1 MAAKVLV
8 LVTITTGKFHQ
19 YVDMPDPRSRMKL
32 NKLLLAI
39 TAGFALGASAQAQT
53 FPSKPI
59 RLIVP
64 FAPGGTTDIVARIVG
79 DRLGK
84 ELGQSV
90 VIENRGGGG
99 GSIGAQAVSKAEPDG
114 YTIGVSTVS
123 THAVNAACNPKL
135 GYDPLKDFA
144 PITNMARTAN
154 VLTVNPKFPA
164 HDFKQFLDHVKKNP
178 GKLNYATSGTC
189 SIQHMI
195 GEQFKV
201 STGTFILHIPYRGAG
216 PALND
221 LLGGQV
227 DMMFDN
233 LPSSISHIHSGK
245 LRALAVAWNKRLD
258 SMPNVPTF
266 AELGLKQ
273 VNDPAWYG
281 LVAPPKT
288 PEDVIRKLNAATV
301 KVLNMPDIRER
312 LMQSGAEPVGNSPA
326 EYAAE
331 IKAELDKMKNLVTKQ
346 GIKFD
351 IN

>member
-1 MAAKVLV
+1 
-8 LVTITTGKFHQ
+8 
-19 YVDMPDPRSRMKL
+19 MKL
-32 NKLLLAI
+32 NKLLFALVSGLAI
-39 TAGFALGASAQAQT
+39 AASAQADNY
-53 FPSKPI
+53 PSKPI
-59 RLIVP
+59 TLIVP
-64 FAPGGTTDIVARIVG
+64 FAPGGTTDIVARIVA
-79 DRLGK
+79 DKLGK

-90 VIENRGGGG
+90 VVENRGGGG
-99 GSIGAQAVSKAEPDG
+99 GSIGAAAISKANPDG

-135 GYDPLKDFA
+135 GYDPISGFA
-144 PITNMARTAN
+144 PITNMARTPN
-154 VLTVNPKFPA
+154 VLTVNSKFPA
-164 HDFKQFLDHVKKNP
+164 QDFKQFLEQVKKSP

-189 SIQHMI
+189 SIQHMV
-195 GEQFKV
+195 GEQFKA

-233 LPSSISHIHSGK
+233 LPSSMSHIQAGK
-245 LRALAVAWNKRLD
+245 LRPLAIAWNKRLD
-258 SMPNVPTF
+258 ALPNVPTF

-288 PEDVIRKLNAATV
+288 PEDVIKKLNAAAV
-301 KVLNMPDIRER
+301 KVLNMPEVKDR
-312 LMQSGAEPVGNSPA
+312 LKQQGAEPVGNTPA
-326 EYAAE
+326 EHAAE
-331 IKAELDKMKNLVTKQ
+331 IKAELEKMKNVVTKQ

-351 IN
+351 GV

>member
-1 MAAKVLV
+1 
-8 LVTITTGKFHQ
+8 
-19 YVDMPDPRSRMKL
+19 MKL
-32 NKLLLAI
+32 NKLLFALVSGLAI
-39 TAGFALGASAQAQT
+39 AASAQADNY
-53 FPSKPI
+53 PSKPI
-59 RLIVP
+59 TLIVP
-64 FAPGGTTDIVARIVG
+64 FAPGGTTDIVARIVA
-79 DRLGK
+79 DKLGK

-90 VIENRGGGG
+90 VVENRGGGG
-99 GSIGAQAVSKAEPDG
+99 GSIGAAAISKANPDG

-135 GYDPLKDFA
+135 GYDPISGFA
-144 PITNMARTAN
+144 PITNMARTPN
-154 VLTVNPKFPA
+154 VLTVNSKFPA
-164 HDFKQFLDHVKKNP
+164 QDFKQFLEQVKKNP

-189 SIQHMI
+189 SIQHMV
-195 GEQFKV
+195 GEQFKA

-233 LPSSISHIHSGK
+233 LPSSMSHIQSGK
-245 LRALAVAWNKRLD
+245 LRPLAIAWNKRLD
-258 SMPNVPTF
+258 ALPNVPTF

-288 PEDVIRKLNAATV
+288 PEDVIKKLNAAAV
-301 KVLNMPDIRER
+301 KVLNMPEVKDR
-312 LMQSGAEPVGNSPA
+312 LKQQGAEPVGNTPA
-326 EYAAE
+326 EHAAE
-331 IKAELDKMKNLVTKQ
+331 IKAELEKMKNVVTKQ

-351 IN
+351 GV

>member
-1 MAAKVLV
+1 
-8 LVTITTGKFHQ
+8 
-19 YVDMPDPRSRMKL
+19 MKL
-32 NKLLLAI
+32 NKLLFALVSGLAI
-39 TAGFALGASAQAQT
+39 AASAQADNY
-53 FPSKPI
+53 PSKPI
-59 RLIVP
+59 TLIVP
-64 FAPGGTTDIVARIVG
+64 FAPGGTTDIVARIVA
-79 DRLGK
+79 DKLGK

-90 VIENRGGGG
+90 VVENRGGGG
-99 GSIGAQAVSKAEPDG
+99 GSIGAAAISKANPDG

-135 GYDPLKDFA
+135 GYDPISGFA
-144 PITNMARTAN
+144 PITNMARTPN
-154 VLTVNPKFPA
+154 VLTVNSKFPA
-164 HDFKQFLDHVKKNP
+164 QDFKQFLEQVKKSP

-189 SIQHMI
+189 SIQHMV
-195 GEQFKV
+195 GEQFKA

-233 LPSSISHIHSGK
+233 LPSSMSHIQSGK
-245 LRALAVAWNKRLD
+245 LRPLAIAWNKRLD
-258 SMPNVPTF
+258 ALPNVPTF

-288 PEDVIRKLNAATV
+288 PEDIIKKLNAAAV
-301 KVLNMPDIRER
+301 KVLNMPEVKDR
-312 LMQSGAEPVGNSPA
+312 LKQQGAEPVGNTPA
-326 EYAAE
+326 EHAAE
-331 IKAELDKMKNLVTKQ
+331 IKAELEKMKNVVTKQ

-351 IN
+351 GV